1 MPNSRIGQI
10 SVGIYLVL
18 ILITFAIVLVLGGDG
33 EAILIYTFLFGA
45 PWSSIVPV
53 ALSILHVQADFLVVL
68 WSIGS
73 IILNCWIC
81 YSIAT
86 WIKRCLKNSRSRRI

>member
-53 ALSILHVQADFLVVL
+53 AL